1 MNIWKRIAFLGFSLL
16 PMTALAASEGLHLES
31 ANIDVSN
38 VQSLQR
44 GAQLF
49 NNYCL
54 SCHSAKFMRY
64 SRMAEDL
71 RLPEDLVRNNLMF
84 AGDKIGETMTVAMP
98 TQDAAVWFGKAPPDL
113 TLTARQRGPDWVYTY
128 LKSFYLDPAKPTG
141 ANNLV
146 FKDVGMPHVLWE
158 LQGWQALK
166 SADGHAA
173 PAEHGTD
180 EGHDAGAE
188 SPFEQV
194 TPGRLTPEEYDRSV
208 RDLVAYMSY
217 VAEPIQLKRT
227 RVGIWVLLFLAA
239 FGVFAYLLKKE
250 YWKDV
255 H

>member
-1 MNIWKRIAFLGFSLL
+1 MNIWKRIALLGFSLL
-16 PMTALAASEGLHLES
+16 PMAALASSEGLHLES

-71 RLPEDLVRNNLMF
+71 GLPEDLVRNNLMF

-98 TQDAAVWFGKAPPDL
+98 AQDAAVWFGKAPPDL

-141 ANNLV
+141 VNNLV

-158 LQGWQALK
+158 LHGWQALK
-166 SADGHAA
+166 APGATAEAHSAA
-173 PAEHGTD
+173 AEHG
-180 EGHDAGAE
+180 EGAA

-194 TPGRLTPEEYDRSV
+194 TPGRLTPEEYDHAV
-208 RDLVAYMSY
+208 RDLVTYMSY
-217 VAEPIQLKRT
+217 MAEPIQLKR
-227 RVGIWVLLFLAA
+227 RGVGIWVLLFL
-239 FGVFAYLLKKE
+239 GVLGVAAYLLKKE

>member
-1 MNIWKRIAFLGFSLL
+1 MNVWKRIAVLGFSLL
-16 PMTALAASEGLHLES
+16 PSLASAASADVHLEH
-31 ANIDVSN
+31 ANIDVGN

-49 NNYCL
+49 HNYCL
-54 SCHSAKFMRY
+54 SCHSAQYMRY

-71 RLPEDLVRNNLMF
+71 NLPPELVVDNLMF
-84 AGDKIGETMTVAMP
+84 AGEKIGETMTVAMP
-98 TQDAAVWFGKAPPDL
+98 AADAASWFGKAPPDL
-113 TLTARQRGPDWVYTY
+113 SLTARQRGVDWVYTY
-128 LKSFYLDPAKPTG
+128 LKSFYIDPGKPLG
-141 ANNLV
+141 VNNLV

-166 SADGHAA
+166 SAANHEDSGSM
-173 PAEHGTD
+173 HG
-180 EGHDAGAE
+180 EGHGSKDG

-194 TPGRLTPEEYDRSV
+194 TEGQLTPEEYDRAV
-208 RDLVAYMSY
+208 RDLVTYMSY
-217 VAEPIQLKRT
+217 IAEPVQLKRT
-227 RVGIWVLLFLAA
+227 QIGVWVLLFLAV

>member
-1 MNIWKRIAFLGFSLL
+1 
-16 PMTALAASEGLHLES
+16 
-31 ANIDVSN
+31 
-38 VQSLQR
+38 
-44 GAQLF
+44 
-49 NNYCL
+49 
-54 SCHSAKFMRY
+54 
-64 SRMAEDL
+64 
-71 RLPEDLVRNNLMF
+71 
-84 AGDKIGETMTVAMP
+84 
-98 TQDAAVWFGKAPPDL
+98 
-113 TLTARQRGPDWVYTY
+113 
-128 LKSFYLDPAKPTG
+128 
-141 ANNLV
+141 
-146 FKDVGMPHVLWE
+146 VLWE

-180 EGHDAGAE
+180 GAHDAGVE

-227 RVGIWVLLFLAA
+227 RVGIWALLFLAV

>member
-1 MNIWKRIAFLGFSLL
+1 MNMWKRIAFLGFSLL
-16 PMTALAASEGLHLES
+16 PMAALAAGEGLHLES

-71 RLPEDLVRNNLMF
+71 GLPEDLVRNNLMF

-98 TQDAAVWFGKAPPDL
+98 AQDASVWFGKAPPDL

-128 LKSFYLDPAKPTG
+128 LKSFYLDPSKPLG
-141 ANNLV
+141 VNNLV

-166 SADGHAA
+166 SDDAHHEADAQG
-173 PAEHGTD
+173 ESSHGAT
-180 EGHDAGAE
+180 AE
-188 SPFEQV
+188 SPFVQV
-194 TPGRLTPEEYDRSV
+194 SEGQLTPEEYDRAV
-208 RDLVAYMSY
+208 RDLVTYMSY
-217 VAEPIQLKRT
+217 IAEPVQLKRT
-227 RVGIWVLLFLAA
+227 QVGVWVLLFLAV
-239 FGVFAYLLKKE
+239 FGVFAYMLKKE

>member
-1 MNIWKRIAFLGFSLL
+1 MNIWKRIALLGFSLL
-16 PMTALAASEGLHLES
+16 PMTVLASSEGLHLES

-54 SCHSAKFMRY
+54 SCHSAQYMRY

-71 RLPEDLVRNNLMF
+71 GLPEDLVRDNLMF
-84 AGDKIGETMTVAMP
+84 AGDKIGDTMTVAMP
-98 TQDAAVWFGKAPPDL
+98 AQDAAIWFGKAPPDL

-128 LKSFYLDPAKPTG
+128 LKSFYLDPTKPIG
-141 ANNLV
+141 VNNLV

-173 PAEHGTD
+173 EPGAG
-180 EGHDAGAE
+180 EGHGAGSE

-194 TPGRLTPEEYDRSV
+194 APGRLTPEEYDRSV

-227 RVGIWVLLFLAA
+227 RVGIWVLLFLGV

>member
-1 MNIWKRIAFLGFSLL
+1 MNIRKCVAAIGLSLL
-16 PMTALAASEGLHLES
+16 PWMAAASSAGVHLES
-31 ANIDVSN
+31 ANIDVGN

-54 SCHSAKFMRY
+54 SCHSAQYMRY

-71 RLPEDLVRNNLMF
+71 KLPADLVIENLMF
-84 AGDKIGETMTVAMP
+84 AGEKIGETMTVAMP
-98 TQDAAVWFGKAPPDL
+98 AKDAAVWFGKAPPDL
-113 TLTARQRGPDWVYTY
+113 TLTARQRGADWVYTY
-128 LKSFYLDPAKPTG
+128 LKSFYLDPAKPMG
-141 ANNLV
+141 VNNLV

-158 LQGWQALK
+158 LQGWQRLK
-166 SADGHAA
+166 PAGGHEDDVGSHATAHESAK
-173 PAEHGTD
+173 
-180 EGHDAGAE
+180 E

-194 TPGRLTPEEYDRSV
+194 TEGALTPEEYDRAV

-217 VAEPIQLKRT
+217 VAEPVQIKRT
-227 RVGIWVLLFLAA
+227 AVGVWVLLFLAV
-239 FGVFAYLLKKE
+239 FGVLAYLLKKE

>member
-1 MNIWKRIAFLGFSLL
+1 MSIRKYVAAIGLSVL
-16 PMTALAASEGLHLES
+16 PWMASASSAGVHLES
-31 ANIDVSN
+31 ANIDVGN

-54 SCHSAKFMRY
+54 SCHSAQYMRY
-64 SRMAEDL
+64 SRMAQDL
-71 RLPEDLVRNNLMF
+71 RLPVDLATENLMF
-84 AGDKIGETMTVAMP
+84 AGEKIGETMTVAMP
-98 TQDAAVWFGKAPPDL
+98 AKDAAVWFGKAPPDL
-113 TLTARQRGPDWVYTY
+113 RLTARQRGADWVYTY

-141 ANNLV
+141 VNNLV

-166 SADGHAA
+166 AAGGH
-173 PAEHGTD
+173 HGEAGGQS
-180 EGHDAGAE
+180 EGHGDATE

-194 TPGRLTPEEYDRSV
+194 TEGALTPEEYDRAV

-217 VAEPIQLKRT
+217 VAEPAQLKRT
-227 RVGIWVLLFLAA
+227 GVGVWVLSFLAV
-239 FGVFAYLLKKE
+239 FGVLAYLLKKD